1 MKKAIF
7 VTAFSAI
14 AVLFAHAQKIEA
26 AKIPA
31 AVKSA
36 FEKKYPGAVAKW
48 ELEDGKYEAV
58 FKEGKTEAA
67 ATFKADGTFEEAET
81 EITVT
86 GLPASVVAYMKKNYN
101 KPIKEASK
109 IVLANGAVNYEAVIG
124 KTAYVF
130 DAGGNFIKQQKD

>member
-7 VTAFSAI
+7 VTAIFGVA
-14 AVLFAHAQKIEA
+14 AVFAHAQKIDT
-26 AKIPA
+26 AKVPA
-31 AVKSA
+31 TVKSA
-36 FEKKYPGAVAKW
+36 FEKKYPATVAKW
-48 ELEDGKYEAV
+48 ELEDEKYEAV

-81 EITVT
+81 EITVA

-124 KTAYVF
+124 KTACVF
-130 DAGGNFIKQQKD
+130 DANGNFIKQEKD